1 MVPICDHSGRRS
13 DIETES
19 EKDAIYG
26 NKMVRFLVKITPLK
40 ENSIANLTSDLKKD
54 AINYQT
60 GIELNIS
67 TIRQIFSSIIG
78 NTMKPEL

>member
-1 MVPICDHSGRRS
+1 MVH
-13 DIETES
+13 
-19 EKDAIYG
+19 
-26 NKMVRFLVKITPLK
+26 FLVKITPLK

-60 GIELNIS
+60 GIKLNIS

>member
-1 MVPICDHSGRRS
+1 
-13 DIETES
+13 
-19 EKDAIYG
+19 
-26 NKMVRFLVKITPLK
+26 MVRFLVKITPLK

-54 AINYQT
+54 ATNYQT
-60 GIELNIS
+60 GIKLNIS